1 MIHSSCHYSSNF
13 DYYSSNSDLYNII
26 MKMYDP
32 VDIQEA
38 YMAIRELSSLFKD
51 LQFAK
56 NISTQHNISFPL
68 TKWYKITKD
77 RFVSIKVY
85 VNLDNYSNYSLRV
98 VEGRIWEGT
107 YIIFDTDKS
116 IGIRTDRKSVLNAT
130 KDILNNI
137 PIHDLDKSEY
147 NNYTYIIDD

>member
-1 MIHSSCHYSSNF
+1 
-13 DYYSSNSDLYNII
+13 